1 MREGLNKAMLIGNLG
16 TEPELKYTENNTPV
30 CTFSMAT
37 NESWRAKDGKRHTK
51 TEWHNITVW
60 GKPGEAVKNYLSKGS
75 PVHVE
80 GRIQTNKFEK
90 DGQKHYRTGIVASK
104 VLFLGQKTD
113 EHSIDE
119 GDNCS
124 MDDDDIPF

>member
-1 MREGLNKAMLIGNLG
+1 MLIGNLG
-16 TEPELKYTENNTPV
+16 TEPELKYTENNTPI

-37 NESWRAKDGKRHTK
+37 NESWRAKDGKRHTT

-60 GKPGEAVKNYLSKGS
+60 GKPGEAVSNYLSKGS

-80 GRIQTNKFEK
+80 GRIQTNKYEK

-104 VLFLGQKTD
+104 VLFLGWVWSVTKEQDKRWSNKW
-113 EHSIDE
+113 ES
-119 GDNCS
+119 S
-124 MDDDDIPF
+124 SWRMLV